1 MIHKKGY
8 TFMEKSLLTNLK
20 TKLVITITNFG
31 FILGKKMI
39 NLIFWTFLLL
49 NIPTS
54 IVVTKDNKYKNR

>member
-1 MIHKKGY
+1 
-8 TFMEKSLLTNLK
+8 MEKSLLTNLK